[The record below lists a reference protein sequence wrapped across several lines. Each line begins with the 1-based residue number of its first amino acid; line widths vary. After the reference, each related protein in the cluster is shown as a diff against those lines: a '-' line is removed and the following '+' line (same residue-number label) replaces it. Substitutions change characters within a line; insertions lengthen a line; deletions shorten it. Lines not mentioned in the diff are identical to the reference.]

1 MHHHDREGNNLS
13 GTSGCG
19 DHWSVQQPEIKS
31 HSDMEGIIKGAT
43 GLPAV
48 RPSSSYEIYQESA
61 WVKYNEKRKPATT
74 EAPCAARQPHT
85 PGGDGD
91 HWQKKKLYEYGPP
104 LEVVCVFKIWKFPTP
119 SNPKYKS
126 YSFSYGY

>member
-31 HSDMEGIIKGAT
+31 H
-43 GLPAV
+43 
-48 RPSSSYEIYQESA
+48 SSYEIYQESA